1 MIDLKGK
8 VAVVFGLANKRSI
21 AWGIAQ
27 KLSEAGATL
36 AICYQNER
44 LKKEADALIP
54 ELRDAKAYQ
63 CDVSVDAE
71 IDSLFATLKETYG
84 TLHTIVHA
92 VAFAPADAIKN
103 DFLLTTREDFRIAQD
118 VSVYSLI
125 AVSRAAVPLMT
136 EGGSILTLTYYG
148 STKVFPNYNVMGVAK
163 AGLEAAVR
171 YLAASLGAKNIRVN
185 AISAG
190 PIKTL
195 AARGI
200 GDFSKEVAA
209 WVDGIKAKS
218 DIRIPIFVV
227 YGDVDSAAS
236 TDATIPAGDVLQ
248 HAIDNVK
255 KYNHISTKDRI
266 ETYNSG
272 YTAPYD
278 VLVPGAKVV
287 RAGADNRYP
296 QGRFKVYTY
305 TSDDAK
311 PLNLFSLTWVA
322 DLSHGGDAREALC
335 LVPCG
340 AGDGVLVDVQ
350 EPAVLDDRPTVDEGE
365 RDRGRRLKGTLLH
378 PIFSLC
384 FGRLFGP
391 LLGALVALVLLG
403 MPVVVQAVMPAA
415 CECMHEVSSAPQ
427 PCSEHSPTPCKGFAA
442 ACQGAMS
449 CLSIS
454 SLPGQEISTAAWLE
468 VSRVTYSGGNFIPYG
483 RSAKP
488 LLGPPITI

>member
-44 LKKEADALIP
+44 LKREADALIP
-54 ELRDAKAYQ
+54 ELKDAKAYQ

-71 IDSLFATLKETYG
+71 IDTLFATLKETYG
-84 TLHTIVHA
+84 TLHTVVHA

-103 DFLLTTREDFRIAQD
+103 DFLLTTREDFRIAHD

-200 GDFSKEVAA
+200 GDFSKILDAVTERAPLHRN
-209 WVDGIKAKS
+209 VD
-218 DIRIPIFVV
+218 
-227 YGDVDSAAS
+227 
-236 TDATIPAGDVLQ
+236 Q
-248 HAIDNVK
+248 
-255 KYNHISTKDRI
+255 
-266 ETYNSG
+266 
-272 YTAPYD
+272 
-278 VLVPGAKVV
+278 
-287 RAGADNRYP
+287 
-296 QGRFKVYTY
+296 
-305 TSDDAK
+305 
-311 PLNLFSLTWVA
+311 
-322 DLSHGGDAREALC
+322 
-335 LVPCG
+335 
-340 AGDGVLVDVQ
+340 
-350 EPAVLDDRPTVDEGE
+350 
-365 RDRGRRLKGTLLH
+365 
-378 PIFSLC
+378 
-384 FGRLFGP
+384 
-391 LLGALVALVLLG
+391 
-403 MPVVVQAVMPAA
+403 
-415 CECMHEVSSAPQ
+415 
-427 PCSEHSPTPCKGFAA
+427 
-442 ACQGAMS
+442 
-449 CLSIS
+449 
-454 SLPGQEISTAAWLE
+454 LE
-468 VSRVTYSGGNFIPYG
+468 VGGTALFLASDLASGITGEVTHVDCGFN
-483 RSAKP
+483 
-488 LLGPPITI
+488 ITGL